1 MMLSGPIN
9 NISRVDANRPNINN
23 IDSSKR
29 SSSRHAVNVYQPET
43 IILRLESINFAVK
56 QCIWTKK

>member
-9 NISRVDANRPNINN
+9 NSRCVDTNRPNINN

-29 SSSRHAVNVYQPET
+29 SFSRHAVNVYQPET
-43 IILRLESINFAVK
+43 IILRLESIR
-56 QCIWTKK
+56 